1 MQYLTR
7 LLFTL
12 QTELVVVPTELRLD
26 LDYTMHY
33 SNNLRLI
40 FTSLLPFVALVFL
53 NYNIYHAFKNR
64 RNTAR
69 GKYSDLGDV
78 NYPIYLREH
87 T

>member
-1 MQYLTR
+1 MQYLTICTEVF
-7 LLFTL
+7 FTL

-69 GKYSDLGDV
+69 GKYLLDLA
-78 NYPIYLREH
+78 RW
-87 T
+87 

>member
-1 MQYLTR
+1 MQYLTMYWGFF
-7 LLFTL
+7 FTL

-69 GKYSDLGDV
+69 GKYSDLGGDV
-78 NYPIYLREH
+78 NL
-87 T
+87 